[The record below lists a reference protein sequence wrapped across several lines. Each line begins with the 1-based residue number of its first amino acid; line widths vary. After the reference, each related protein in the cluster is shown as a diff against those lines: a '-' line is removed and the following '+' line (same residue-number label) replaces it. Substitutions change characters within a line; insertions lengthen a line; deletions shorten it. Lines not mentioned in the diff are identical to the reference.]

1 METQEEEVIQA
12 ELQAVMDTKSE
23 VDSEETLTIE
33 IDGVEYNKDD
43 VVWSDYLG
51 EYLVAENAREVYI
64 SGDMDYADEDDAD
77 FAFMEDRGEYHHIDD
92 GYMCEVRDEW
102 FMDDM
107 TRSYCDTTGNEQSF
121 CDSDYWRWIERGTAA
136 DTWLYEDDA
145 TYCEDIDEYV
155 HCDDAHWCE
164 EDECS
169 YWDEDNMT
177 CTADGHI
184 KGYHSNKSPYNY
196 NSGFFKSPFSIG
208 FEIEKK
214 NFINDNGD
222 TASNR
227 GDFVGEFDFFEGFET
242 DSSCGVEGVSNIMPL
257 SPPRS
262 KHRKRVFEMIDD
274 AKCIIDSPSNKNCGG
289 HITVSYKDIT
299 LDGYELVNRM
309 REHLALMYA
318 LYRFRLAK
326 SYCSQN
332 KPAKKENNTKYSPIN
347 VKGNRVEFRLPSQV
361 KNTKQLKLR
370 YDLVYLTMYHSLI
383 EPVNFN
389 VFLNKASGIVKQMY
403 NGNEDKVNNIFKL
416 AKDFR
421 RYLSAEDV
429 SDNINEFINPNDN

>member
-1 METQEEEVIQA
+1 METEEAKEI
-12 ELQAVMDTKSE
+12 
-23 VDSEETLTIE
+23 ETFE
-33 IDGVEYNKDD
+33 IDGKEYTLEELVYSNYLDLHIPRDEAICVIGIDD
-43 VVWSDYLG
+43 DDDWITQDETDEFRWAEDESRYMHEDLG
-51 EYLVAENAREVYI
+51 FFCELQEVYYYDT
-64 SGDMDYADEDDAD
+64 SYQ
-77 FAFMEDRGEYHHIDD
+77 
-92 GYMCEVRDEW
+92 
-102 FMDDM
+102 
-107 TRSYCDTTGNEQSF
+107 TTSYCDTTGHEENFS
-121 CDSDYWRWIERGTAA
+121 CSDYYYYIERGLAEGYYLHYDEA
-136 DTWLYEDDA
+136 S
-145 TYCEDIDEYV
+145 YCEDIGEYV
-155 HCDDAHWCE
+155 HCDDANWCE

-169 YWDEDNMT
+169 YWDEDNMN
-177 CTADGHI
+177 CSADGHI
-184 KGYHSNKSPYNY
+184 KSYHSNKSPYNY
-196 NSGFFKSPFSIG
+196 NSGFVKSPFSIG

-214 NFINDNGD
+214 HFINEDGD
-222 TASNR
+222 EAVDR

-262 KHRKRVFEMIDD
+262 KYRAHVFRMIDD
-274 AKCIIDSPSNKNCGG
+274 AKCIIDSPSNKSCGG
-289 HITVSYKDIT
+289 HITVSYKDVT

-318 LYRFRLAK
+318 LYRFRLAR
-326 SYCSQN
+326 SYCAQN

-429 SDNINEFINPNDN
+429 SDSINEFINPNND

>member
-1 METQEEEVIQA
+1 METQEAKVIFKFEIEGKVYTKDEVVYSNHLERHIPRDEA
-12 ELQAVMDTKSE
+12 ICVIS
-23 VDSEETLTIE
+23 
-33 IDGVEYNKDD
+33 ID
-43 VVWSDYLG
+43 
-51 EYLVAENAREVYI
+51 
-64 SGDMDYADEDDAD
+64 DEDDWIILDETHEFRWA
-77 FAFMEDRGEYHHIDD
+77 EDESR
-92 GYMCEVRDEW
+92 YMHEDLGFFCEVNEVYYYDT
-102 FMDDM
+102 DNM
-107 TRSYCDTTGNEQSF
+107 TTSHCNTTGHEDNF
-121 CDSDYWRWIERGTAA
+121 DNSDYFYYIERGQAEGYYLHY
-136 DTWLYEDDA
+136 DEA
-145 TYCEDIDEYV
+145 TYCEDIGEYV

-177 CTADGHI
+177 CNEEGHI
-184 KGYHSNKSPYNY
+184 QSYHSNKSPYNY
-196 NSGFFKSPFSIG
+196 NSGFVKSPFSIG

-214 NFINDNGD
+214 HFINEDGD
-222 TASNR
+222 TAADR
-227 GDFVGEFDFFEGFET
+227 GDFVGEYDFFEGFET
-242 DSSCGVEGVSNIMPL
+242 DSSCGVEGVSNVMPL

-262 KHRKRVFEMIDD
+262 KYRAHVFRMIDD
-274 AKCIIDSPSNKNCGG
+274 AQCIIDSPSNKSCGG
-289 HITVSYKDIT
+289 HITVSYKDVT

-318 LYRFRLAK
+318 LYRFRLAR
-326 SYCSQN
+326 SYCAQN

-370 YDLVYLTMYHSLI
+370 YDLVYLTMHHSLI

-429 SDNINEFINPNDN
+429 SDSINEFINPNND